1 MWNDVLNFFG
11 AERYSQHAICL
22 TNDPLMIFL
31 YVLADLS
38 TFAAYFAIGI
48 SLLFIKQVPKTRI
61 RPSMRILFGGFIF
74 LCGLS
79 HLTSVVTLFSGVYRL
94 DILIRAAMAA
104 VSVMTAGMVVNDY
117 LADRRAQRTG

>member
-1 MWNDVLNFFG
+1 MWNNILNFFG

-48 SLLFIKQVPKTRI
+48 SLIFIKQVPRTRI
-61 RPSMRILFGGFIF
+61 RPSMRLLFGAFIF

-79 HLTSVVTLFSGVYRL
+79 HLTSVVTLFTGVYRL

-104 VSVMTAGMVVNDY
+104 VSVITAGMVINDY
-117 LADRRAQRTG
+117 LADRRLQRTG